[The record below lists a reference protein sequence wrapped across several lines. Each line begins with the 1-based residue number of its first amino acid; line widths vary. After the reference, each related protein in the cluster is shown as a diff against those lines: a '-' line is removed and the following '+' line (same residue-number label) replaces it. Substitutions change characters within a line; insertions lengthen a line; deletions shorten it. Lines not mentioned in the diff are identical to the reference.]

1 MTKKVFRRLAV
12 LLPMSVL
19 VIAVACVP
27 KIQPTPFVRNLND
40 YYARLAQA
48 EQCDSTEGLAAL
60 DASVCRELRVNE
72 ADAEMHMLSANILL
86 SRFRRLTAP
95 KPQASTPATS
105 ATSAQGGATVGT
117 LAGCNS
123 INFNS
128 PVGQAGASAK
138 DRENRKKHGQNG
150 RGQSAIE
157 DPCNQKDEKSI
168 PAEILRDVFVAQEI
182 AKNDQKVAEWVVP
195 RSYIILGD
203 LMLLVARNKRDDIMK
218 GQTQGKLILL
228 AYYEVAAAHYTQAYK
243 IASTLLGGLASDRR
257 AIAIPA
263 LTAQLGYAKSGAFAA
278 LTGKARALHDLEPD
292 RMAATLQEL
301 DDLNNERPEVWNTLS
316 AYLPTKALDERD
328 TYMLGQYVL
337 IDEAR
342 AFSDGDDV
350 RVRASLQRSLR
361 LSVLSAFHKS
371 PGDLPVA
378 NNETSTAAALLQSD
392 MAPSF
397 AKVKIDDVVTTA
409 GSQSVKLTI
418 TPSPKDGFNIM
429 SIPTLILKVGDKRLQ
444 VPQPMENGAGIVLN
458 NTRSIGQWTISLS
471 ADDSSPTVNRP
482 SSSVVVEVKQPV
494 RATPNPFFT
503 SEDKGKTLEIYDT
516 RNLRRDSFKIP

>member
-12 LLPMSVL
+12 LLPTSVL

-27 KIQPTPFVRNLND
+27 KIQPTPFVRSLND

-60 DASVCRELRVNE
+60 DTGVCRELRVNE
-72 ADAEMHMLSANILL
+72 ADAEMHMLRANILL

-95 KPQASTPATS
+95 KPQASTPAPS
-105 ATSAQGGATVGT
+105 VTSAQGGATAGT
-117 LAGCNS
+117 LSGCNS

-128 PVGQAGASAK
+128 PVGQAGARAK
-138 DRENRKKHGQNG
+138 DRENRKKPGQNG
-150 RGQSAIE
+150 SGQSAIE
-157 DPCNQKDEKSI
+157 DPCNPKDEKSI

-182 AKNDQKVAEWVVP
+182 AKNDPKVAEWVVP

-243 IASTLLGGLASDRR
+243 IAGALLGGLASDRR
-257 AIAIPA
+257 AIATPA

-278 LTGKARALHDLEPD
+278 LTGKARALRDLEPD
-292 RMAATLQEL
+292 RVPATLKEL

-316 AYLPTKALDERD
+316 IYLPTNVLDERD
-328 TYMLGQYVL
+328 AHMLGQYVL
-337 IDEAR
+337 LDEAL
-342 AFSDGDDV
+342 ALSDGDDV
-350 RVRASLQRSLR
+350 RLRASLQRSLR
-361 LSVLSAFHKS
+361 LSILRAFHKS

-378 NNETSTAAALLQSD
+378 DNETSTAAALLLSD

-397 AKVKIDDVVTTA
+397 AKVKIDDVVITA

-418 TPSPKDGFNIM
+418 TPLQKDGFDIM
-429 SIPTLILKVGDKRLQ
+429 SIPALILKVGNKTLL
-444 VPQPMENGAGIVLN
+444 VPKPMENEVGINLN
-458 NTRSIGQWTISLS
+458 KTTKIGQWTISLG
-471 ADDSSPTVNRP
+471 ADESNLIVNRP
-482 SSSVVVEVKQPV
+482 SSSVIVEVKQPV

-503 SEDKGKTLEIYDT
+503 PEDKGKTLEVYDT
-516 RNLRRDSFKIP
+516 RNLKRDSFTIP